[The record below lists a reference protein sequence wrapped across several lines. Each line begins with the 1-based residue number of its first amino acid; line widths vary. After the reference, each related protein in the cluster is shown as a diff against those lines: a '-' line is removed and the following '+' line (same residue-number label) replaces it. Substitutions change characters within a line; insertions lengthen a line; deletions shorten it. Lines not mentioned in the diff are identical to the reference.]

1 MRKRVQKTPVYGPS
15 ENHTSIET
23 IPTQQTSGDIS
34 TLGLHAAAAQG
45 TGFKHVICVN
55 VQNINVG
62 AGTGYARMN
71 N

>member
-23 IPTQQTSGDIS
+23 IPQQTLTSGDIS
-34 TLGLHAAAAQG
+34 TSTGLQG
-45 TGFKHVICVN
+45 LETCV
-55 VQNINVG
+55 QNVG

>member
-15 ENHTSIET
+15 ENHTSI
-23 IPTQQTSGDIS
+23 PTQQTLTSGDIS
-34 TLGLHAAAAQG
+34 TSTGLQG
-45 TGFKHVICVN
+45 LETCV
-55 VQNINVG
+55 QNVG